1 MKYFK
6 KKEKWKT
13 LKIIENN
20 YMPNSVRVT
29 CPICYSIFEFDPA
42 IDCNKEEF
50 KTYRDGQQ
58 YIERT
63 VTCPCC
69 HRSFIVERNYSWRT
83 RKGNEPPFPLGDS

>member
-1 MKYFK
+1 
-6 KKEKWKT
+6 
-13 LKIIENN
+13 
-20 YMPNSVRVT
+20 MPSGVRVT
-29 CPICYSIFEFDPA
+29 CPICHSIFEFDPA

-69 HRSFIVERNYSWRT
+69 NKSFIVERNYSWRV
-83 RKGNEPPFPLGDS
+83 RKGNATVTESSFPSGDS

>member
-1 MKYFK
+1 M
-6 KKEKWKT
+6 
-13 LKIIENN
+13 KIIENN

-69 HRSFIVERNYSWRT
+69 HRSFIVERNYSWRA
-83 RKGNEPPFPLGDS
+83 RKGNATVAEPPFPSGDS